1 MAFSFRGGIH
11 PNSSKSA
18 TNQKPIEIMP
28 APNIVIL
35 PVSMHIGA
43 PCRVLV
49 NVSDTVDLGQPI
61 AEPVGF
67 VSAPVHATVSGKVIA
82 VEPRLH
88 PNGSKVLSVVIEN
101 DFEDRLHS
109 SVTPLDFDHMTND
122 ERIEAIQNG
131 GIVGHGGAT
140 FPAHVKIKSGVGKV
154 DVLILNGAEC
164 EPYIT
169 SDHRMLLEHADE
181 IVGGA
186 RMLLRILGVK
196 KAYIGIEDNKKDVFP
211 EIIRLCAGIPELSLA
226 PLKSK
231 YPQGAEKQL
240 IYAVTGREVPS
251 GKLPADARCAV
262 FNVDTAASI
271 YRLFTYGR
279 PVLRRIVTVSGS
291 AIREP
296 KNLHCRIGTPLKD
309 LVAACGGFQ
318 APPNKLIMG
327 GPMMGVSQFSLDVP
341 VIKGTNAFLAFCG
354 KEDARVEHP
363 VCIRCGKCVEACP
376 IHLLPIYMNI
386 SAANYDLE
394 ACREDGVLDCIECGS
409 CAFVCPAKIPLVQ
422 QFRAAKQRIIEQNRT
437 KSAK

>member
-67 VSAPVHATVSGKVIA
+67 VSAPVHATVSGKGIA

-140 FPAHVKIKSGVGKV
+140 FPGQFAGGHFTAGNGIDKLFFRPLGIFAFQRSERQFRNAGAKSDDFRKNIFFGVF
-154 DVLILNGAEC
+154 D
-164 EPYIT
+164 P
-169 SDHRMLLEHADE
+169 D
-181 IVGGA
+181 
-186 RMLLRILGVK
+186 
-196 KAYIGIEDNKKDVFP
+196 
-211 EIIRLCAGIPELSLA
+211 IRLF
-226 PLKSK
+226 
-231 YPQGAEKQL
+231 
-240 IYAVTGREVPS
+240 YA
-251 GKLPADARCAV
+251 
-262 FNVDTAASI
+262 
-271 YRLFTYGR
+271 
-279 PVLRRIVTVSGS
+279 
-291 AIREP
+291 
-296 KNLHCRIGTPLKD
+296 
-309 LVAACGGFQ
+309 
-318 APPNKLIMG
+318 
-327 GPMMGVSQFSLDVP
+327 
-341 VIKGTNAFLAFCG
+341 
-354 KEDARVEHP
+354 
-363 VCIRCGKCVEACP
+363 
-376 IHLLPIYMNI
+376 
-386 SAANYDLE
+386 
-394 ACREDGVLDCIECGS
+394 
-409 CAFVCPAKIPLVQ
+409 
-422 QFRAAKQRIIEQNRT
+422 
-437 KSAK
+437 